1 MNSCP
6 ETMFELKSKILRL
19 LKEDE
24 EFRYAIAGLI
34 GLEEI
39 LKRLDK
45 HDEKFNIILKR
56 LDEHS
61 HRFEEHDRKFN
72 EILKRLDEH
81 SRRFEEYDKKF
92 AEIMSRLSEH
102 DRKFN
107 EIMSRLSEHDRKF
120 NEVMTRLSEHD
131 RKFNEIVAEI
141 RDIRRELREI
151 RAYMERTS
159 LTLEEE
165 AWEVLSFKLRKMGID
180 VKLSRLMLPDL
191 EINIYGVK
199 GDLCVVGEASI
210 RAGIGIVES
219 MNEKVEKLKRKY
231 PEYLRKR
238 VLKVIYTMWATE
250 DAVEEAKKR
259 RIWLVRT
266 LKELTT
272 PTIQSIY

>member
-1 MNSCP
+1 
-6 ETMFELKSKILRL
+6 MFELKSKILRL

-81 SRRFEEYDKKF
+81 SRRFE
-92 AEIMSRLSEH
+92 
-102 DRKFN
+102 
-107 EIMSRLSEHDRKF
+107 
-120 NEVMTRLSEHD
+120 EHD

-272 PTIQSIY
+272 PTIQFISKN

>member
-1 MNSCP
+1 
-6 ETMFELKSKILRL
+6 LKSKILRL

-24 EFRYAIAGLI
+24 EFRYAVAGLI

-45 HDEKFNIILKR
+45 HDEKFSAILER

-61 HRFEEHDRKFN
+61 RRFEEHDKKFN

-81 SRRFEEYDKKF
+81 SRRFEE
-92 AEIMSRLSEH
+92 H

-107 EIMSRLSEHDRKF
+107 EILERLDEHSRRFEEHDKKF
-120 NEVMTRLSEHD
+120 NEIVARLGEHD
-131 RKFNEIVAEI
+131 RKFNEIVARLSEHDEKFNEIVAEI
-141 RDIRRELREI
+141 RDVRRELREI
-151 RAYMERTS
+151 RTYMERAS

-165 AWEVLSFKLRKMGID
+165 AWEVLSSKLRRMGID
-180 VKLSRLMLPDL
+180 VELSRLTLPDL
-191 EINIYGVK
+191 EVNIYGAK

-210 RAGIGIVES
+210 RAGVGMVKS
-219 MNEKVEKLKRKY
+219 TDEKVEKLKRKH

-238 VLKVIYTMWATE
+238 MIKVIYTMWATD

-259 RIWLVRT
+259 KIWLVRA
-266 LKELTT
+266 LEELTT
-272 PTIQSIY
+272 PTIQSVY

>member
-1 MNSCP
+1 
-6 ETMFELKSKILRL
+6 MFELKSEILRL

-24 EFRYAIAGLI
+24 EFRYAVAGLI
-34 GLEEI
+34 GLGEI

-45 HDEKFNIILKR
+45 HDEKFNEII
-56 LDEHS
+56 
-61 HRFEEHDRKFN
+61 
-72 EILKRLDEH
+72 
-81 SRRFEEYDKKF
+81 
-92 AEIMSRLSEH
+92 ARLSEH
-102 DRKFN
+102 DRKFT
-107 EIMSRLSEHDRKF
+107 EIMARLSEHDKKF
-120 NEVMTRLSEHD
+120 NEIMTRLSEHD
-131 RKFNEIVAEI
+131 RKFTEIMTRLSEHDEKFNAIMAEI

-151 RAYMERTS
+151 RTYMERTS

-165 AWEVLSFKLRKMGID
+165 AWEVLSSKLRKISID
-180 VKLSRLMLPDL
+180 VKLSRLILPDL

-199 GDLCVVGEASI
+199 DDLCVVGEASI
-210 RAGIGIVES
+210 RTGIGIIES
-219 MNEKVEKLKRKY
+219 IDKKIEELKKRY

-238 VLKVIYTMWATE
+238 IIKTIYTMWTTE